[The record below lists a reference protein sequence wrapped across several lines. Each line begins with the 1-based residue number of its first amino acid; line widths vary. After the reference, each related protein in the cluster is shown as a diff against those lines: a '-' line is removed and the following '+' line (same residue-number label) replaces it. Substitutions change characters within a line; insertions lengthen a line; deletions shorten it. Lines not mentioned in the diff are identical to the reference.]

1 MATSQMF
8 GYFNGQYY
16 MVDESANIVVPE
28 DANYKKSGIQVS
40 KNLNNVYDVDMYL
53 YHSDLTT
60 EENGERVAFMKEFIV
75 NEKVPKIIHVNNEFL
90 ISAEY
95 ELFNKDGK
103 CLSNGVLSTRAESC
117 NGVILAPVDQFNHM
131 MYRKLYVFD
140 GRIEIPVPNIS
151 RYGIKCQ
158 YNQHPYTIRIN
169 SIKVTTTY
177 GNDTYMIG
185 KDEQVVRGKDI
196 DGKYHSAKYT
206 LYHHMCDCPNE
217 ITHNNYASKFLTNAT
232 IGTSIIDSMVGPAV
246 LEAPADY
253 TEVVVADIPCA
264 KQDNSYTV
272 KIDGKADQIVLNV
285 EAIVDNFNT
294 VYDIAD
300 IEALLDT
307 VNGAGSGK
315 DDSSTDTDTG
325 NTGNNCTCGGN
336 CGCCTKKD
344 DSTVTPPT
352 DDKKEPETPP
362 TEDKKDPVVP
372 PTDTDQKKDDQ
383 GTTENPGDNKD
394 QNTEGNTDTSE
405 DNG

>member
-16 MVDESANIVVPE
+16 MIDESANIVVPE

-75 NEKVPKIIHVNNEFL
+75 NEKVPQIIHVNNEFL

-253 TEVVVADIPCA
+253 TEVVVANIPCA
-264 KQDNSYTV
+264 TQDNSYTV

-294 VYDIAD
+294 VYDVAD
-300 IEALLDT
+300 IEALLAT
-307 VNGAGSGK
+307 VNGSGAGK

-325 NTGNNCTCGGN
+325 NTGNNCTFGGN

-352 DDKKEPETPP
+352 GDKKDPETPP

-372 PTDTDQKKDDQ
+372 PTDTDQKGDQ

-394 QNTEGNTDTSE
+394 QNTEGSTDTSE
-405 DNG
+405 DKG

>member
-16 MVDESANIVVPE
+16 MIDESANIVVPE

-75 NEKVPKIIHVNNEFL
+75 NEKVPQIIHVNNEFL
-90 ISAEY
+90 ISADY

-246 LEAPADY
+246 LEAPEDY

-264 KQDNSYTV
+264 TQDNSYTV

-300 IEALLDT
+300 IKALLDT
-307 VNGAGSGK
+307 VNGAGTGK

-325 NTGNNCTCGGN
+325 NTGNNFTCGGN

-352 DDKKEPETPP
+352 G
-362 TEDKKDPVVP
+362 DKKDPETP
-372 PTDTDQKKDDQ
+372 PTDTDQKGDQ
-383 GTTENPGDNKD
+383 GTTENPDENKA
-394 QNTEGNTDTSE
+394 QTTEGSTDTSE
-405 DNG
+405 DND

>member
-8 GYFNGQYY
+8 GYFNDQYY

-344 DSTVTPPT
+344 DSTVTPPM

-394 QNTEGNTDTSE
+394 QNTEGSTDTSE

>member
-16 MVDESANIVVPE
+16 MIDESANIVVPE

-75 NEKVPKIIHVNNEFL
+75 NEKVSKIIHVNNEFL

-264 KQDNSYTV
+264 TQDNSYTV

-300 IEALLDT
+300 IKALLDT
-307 VNGAGSGK
+307 VHGEGTDN

-325 NTGNNCTCGGN
+325 NDGNHCACGGN

-344 DSTVTPPT
+344 DSAVTPPT
-352 DDKKEPETPP
+352 DDKKDPET
-362 TEDKKDPVVP
+362 P
-372 PTDTDQKKDDQ
+372 PTDTDQKGDQ
-383 GTTENPGDNKD
+383 GTTENPDENKD
-394 QNTEGNTDTSE
+394 QTTEGSTDTSE

>member
-75 NEKVPKIIHVNNEFL
+75 NEKVPQIIHVNNEFL
-90 ISAEY
+90 ISADY

-103 CLSNGVLSTRAESC
+103 CLSNGVLSTLAESC

-185 KDEQVVRGKDI
+185 KDEQVVRGKDV

-217 ITHNNYASKFLTNAT
+217 ITHNNYASKFLTNAK

-264 KQDNSYTV
+264 TQDNSYTV

-300 IEALLDT
+300 IKALLDT
-307 VNGAGSGK
+307 VNGAGTGK

-325 NTGNNCTCGGN
+325 NNGNHCTCGGN

-352 DDKKEPETPP
+352 GDKKDPETPP

-372 PTDTDQKKDDQ
+372 PTDTNQKGDQ
-383 GTTENPGDNKD
+383 GTTENPDENKD
-394 QNTEGNTDTSE
+394 QTIEGSTDTSE
-405 DNG
+405 TSK

>member
-28 DANYKKSGIQVS
+28 DANYKKCGIQVS

-75 NEKVPKIIHVNNEFL
+75 NEKVPQIIHVNNEFL
-90 ISAEY
+90 ISVDY

-103 CLSNGVLSTRAESC
+103 CLSNGVLSTLAESC

-169 SIKVTTTY
+169 SIKVTATY

-185 KDEQVVRGKDI
+185 KDEQVVRGKDV

-264 KQDNSYTV
+264 TQDNSYTV

-300 IEALLDT
+300 IKALLDT
-307 VNGAGSGK
+307 VNGAGTGK

-325 NTGNNCTCGGN
+325 NNGNNCTCGGN

-372 PTDTDQKKDDQ
+372 PTDTNQKGDK

-394 QNTEGNTDTSE
+394 QNTEGSSDTSE
-405 DNG
+405 DKG

>member
-117 NGVILAPVDQFNHM
+117 NGVILDPVDQFNHM

-362 TEDKKDPVVP
+362 T
-372 PTDTDQKKDDQ
+372 DTDQKKDDQ

-394 QNTEGNTDTSE
+394 QNTEGSTDTSE

>member
-1 MATSQMF
+1 
-8 GYFNGQYY
+8 
-16 MVDESANIVVPE
+16 
-28 DANYKKSGIQVS
+28 
-40 KNLNNVYDVDMYL
+40 
-53 YHSDLTT
+53 
-60 EENGERVAFMKEFIV
+60 MKEFIV

-300 IEALLDT
+300 IKALLDT
-307 VNGAGSGK
+307 VNGACSGK

-352 DDKKEPETPP
+352 
-362 TEDKKDPVVP
+362 EDKKDPVVP

-394 QNTEGNTDTSE
+394 QNTDGSTDTSE

>member
-16 MVDESANIVVPE
+16 MIDESANIVVPE

-264 KQDNSYTV
+264 TQDNSYTV

-285 EAIVDNFNT
+285 
-294 VYDIAD
+294 
-300 IEALLDT
+300 
-307 VNGAGSGK
+307 
-315 DDSSTDTDTG
+315 
-325 NTGNNCTCGGN
+325 
-336 CGCCTKKD
+336 
-344 DSTVTPPT
+344 
-352 DDKKEPETPP
+352 
-362 TEDKKDPVVP
+362 
-372 PTDTDQKKDDQ
+372 
-383 GTTENPGDNKD
+383 
-394 QNTEGNTDTSE
+394 
-405 DNG
+405 

>member
-16 MVDESANIVVPE
+16 MIDESANIVVPE

-196 DGKYHSAKYT
+196 DGKYHSANYT

-264 KQDNSYTV
+264 TQDNSYTV

-300 IEALLDT
+300 IKALLDT
-307 VNGAGSGK
+307 VNGEGTDK

-325 NTGNNCTCGGN
+325 NDGNHCTCGGN
-336 CGCCTKKD
+336 CGCCTEKD
-344 DSTVTPPT
+344 NSAVTPPT

-362 TEDKKDPVVP
+362 T
-372 PTDTDQKKDDQ
+372 DTDQKGDQ
-383 GTTENPGDNKD
+383 GTTENPDENKD
-394 QNTEGNTDTSE
+394 QTTDGSTDTSE

>member
-16 MVDESANIVVPE
+16 MIDESANIVVPE

-75 NEKVPKIIHVNNEFL
+75 NEKVPQIIHVNNEFL
-90 ISAEY
+90 ISADY

-103 CLSNGVLSTRAESC
+103 CLSNGVLSTLAESC

-232 IGTSIIDSMVGPAV
+232 IGTSIIDSMVCPAV

-264 KQDNSYTV
+264 TQDNSYTV

-294 VYDIAD
+294 VYDVAD
-300 IEALLDT
+300 IEALLAT
-307 VNGAGSGK
+307 VNGSGAGK

-344 DSTVTPPT
+344 DSTVAPPT
-352 DDKKEPETPP
+352 G
-362 TEDKKDPVVP
+362 DKKDPETP
-372 PTDTDQKKDDQ
+372 PTDTDQKGDQ
-383 GTTENPGDNKD
+383 GTTENPDENKA
-394 QNTEGNTDTSE
+394 QTTEGSTDTSE
-405 DNG
+405 DND

>member
-75 NEKVPKIIHVNNEFL
+75 NEKVPQIIHVNNEFL
-90 ISAEY
+90 ISADY

-103 CLSNGVLSTRAESC
+103 CLSNGVLSTLAESC

-185 KDEQVVRGKDI
+185 KDEQVVRGKDV

-264 KQDNSYTV
+264 TQDNSYTV
-272 KIDGKADQIVLNV
+272 KIDSKADQIVLNV

-300 IEALLDT
+300 IKALLDT
-307 VNGAGSGK
+307 VNGAGTGK

-344 DSTVTPPT
+344 DSTMTPPT
-352 DDKKEPETPP
+352 GDKKDPETPP

-372 PTDTDQKKDDQ
+372 PTDTDHKGDQ
-383 GTTENPGDNKD
+383 GTTENPDENKD
-394 QNTEGNTDTSE
+394 QTTEGSTDTSE
-405 DNG
+405 TGK

>member
-1 MATSQMF
+1 M
-8 GYFNGQYY
+8 
-16 MVDESANIVVPE
+16 
-28 DANYKKSGIQVS
+28 
-40 KNLNNVYDVDMYL
+40 
-53 YHSDLTT
+53 
-60 EENGERVAFMKEFIV
+60 
-75 NEKVPKIIHVNNEFL
+75 
-90 ISAEY
+90 
-95 ELFNKDGK
+95 
-103 CLSNGVLSTRAESC
+103 
-117 NGVILAPVDQFNHM
+117 DQFNHM

-264 KQDNSYTV
+264 TQDNSYTV

-300 IEALLDT
+300 IKALLDT
-307 VNGAGSGK
+307 VNGAGTGK

-325 NTGNNCTCGGN
+325 NNGNNCTCGGN

-352 DDKKEPETPP
+352 GDKKDPETPP

-372 PTDTDQKKDDQ
+372 PTDTDHKGDQ

-394 QNTEGNTDTSE
+394 QNTEGSTDASE

>member
-362 TEDKKDPVVP
+362 T
-372 PTDTDQKKDDQ
+372 DTDQKKDDQ

-394 QNTEGNTDTSE
+394 QNTEGSTDTSE

>member
-307 VNGAGSGK
+307 VNGAGSCK

>member
-362 TEDKKDPVVP
+362 TDDKKDPVVP

-394 QNTEGNTDTSE
+394 QNTEGSTDTSE

>member
-75 NEKVPKIIHVNNEFL
+75 NEKVPQIIHVNNEFL
-90 ISAEY
+90 ISADY

-103 CLSNGVLSTRAESC
+103 CLSNGVLSTLAESC

-253 TEVVVADIPCA
+253 TEVVVANIPCA
-264 KQDNSYTV
+264 TQDNSYTV

-300 IEALLDT
+300 IKALLDT
-307 VNGAGSGK
+307 VNGAGTGK

-372 PTDTDQKKDDQ
+372 PTDTDHKGDQ

-394 QNTEGNTDTSE
+394 QTTEGSTDTSE
-405 DNG
+405 TGK

>member
-307 VNGAGSGK
+307 VNGTGTDK
-315 DDSSTDTDTG
+315 DDSSNDTNAG
-325 NTGNNCTCGGN
+325 NKNNCTCGGN
-336 CGCCTKKD
+336 CGCCSKKD

-352 DDKKEPETPP
+352 DDKKEPET
-362 TEDKKDPVVP
+362 P

-394 QNTEGNTDTSE
+394 QNTEGSTDTSE

>member
-75 NEKVPKIIHVNNEFL
+75 NEKVPQIIHVNNEFL
-90 ISAEY
+90 ISADY

-103 CLSNGVLSTRAESC
+103 CLSNGVLSTLAESC

-217 ITHNNYASKFLTNAT
+217 ITHNNYASKFLTNAK

-264 KQDNSYTV
+264 TQDNSYTV

-300 IEALLDT
+300 IKALLDT
-307 VNGAGSGK
+307 VNGAGTGK

-325 NTGNNCTCGGN
+325 NNGNNCTCGGN

-372 PTDTDQKKDDQ
+372 PTDTDHKGDQ
-383 GTTENPGDNKD
+383 GTTENPDENKD
-394 QNTEGNTDTSE
+394 QTTEGSTDTSE
-405 DNG
+405 TGK

>member
-16 MVDESANIVVPE
+16 MIDESANIVVPE

-75 NEKVPKIIHVNNEFL
+75 NEKVPQIIHVNNEFL
-90 ISAEY
+90 ISADY

-103 CLSNGVLSTRAESC
+103 CLSNGVLSTLAESC

-264 KQDNSYTV
+264 TQDNSYTV

-300 IEALLDT
+300 IKALLDT
-307 VNGAGSGK
+307 VNWAGTGK

-344 DSTVTPPT
+344 DSTVTPST
-352 DDKKEPETPP
+352 G
-362 TEDKKDPVVP
+362 DKKDPETP
-372 PTDTDQKKDDQ
+372 PTDTDQKGDQ
-383 GTTENPGDNKD
+383 GTTENPDENKA
-394 QNTEGNTDTSE
+394 QTTEGNTDTSE
-405 DNG
+405 DND

>member
-300 IEALLDT
+300 IEAMLDT

-394 QNTEGNTDTSE
+394 QNTEGSTDTSE
-405 DNG
+405 DNV

>member
-75 NEKVPKIIHVNNEFL
+75 NEKVPQIIHVNNEFL
-90 ISAEY
+90 ISVDY

-103 CLSNGVLSTRAESC
+103 CLSNGVLSTLAESC

-185 KDEQVVRGKDI
+185 KDEQVVRGKDV

-217 ITHNNYASKFLTNAT
+217 ITHNNYASKFLTNAK

-264 KQDNSYTV
+264 TQDNSYTV

-300 IEALLDT
+300 IKALLDT
-307 VNGAGSGK
+307 VNGAGTGK

-325 NTGNNCTCGGN
+325 NNGNNCTCGGN

-372 PTDTDQKKDDQ
+372 PTDTDQKGDQ
-383 GTTENPGDNKD
+383 GTTENPDENKD
-394 QNTEGNTDTSE
+394 QTTDGGK
-405 DNG
+405 DNPETGK

>member
-16 MVDESANIVVPE
+16 MIDESANIVVPE

-75 NEKVPKIIHVNNEFL
+75 NEKVPQIIHVNNEFL

-264 KQDNSYTV
+264 TQDNSYTV

-300 IEALLDT
+300 IKALLDT
-307 VNGAGSGK
+307 VNVEGTDK
-315 DDSSTDTDTG
+315 DDSSTDIDTG
-325 NTGNNCTCGGN
+325 NNGNHCTCGGN

-344 DSTVTPPT
+344 DSDVTPPT
-352 DDKKEPETPP
+352 DDKKEPEI
-362 TEDKKDPVVP
+362 P
-372 PTDTDQKKDDQ
+372 PTDTDQKGDQ
-383 GTTENPGDNKD
+383 GTTENPDENKD
-394 QNTEGNTDTSE
+394 QTTEGNTDTSE